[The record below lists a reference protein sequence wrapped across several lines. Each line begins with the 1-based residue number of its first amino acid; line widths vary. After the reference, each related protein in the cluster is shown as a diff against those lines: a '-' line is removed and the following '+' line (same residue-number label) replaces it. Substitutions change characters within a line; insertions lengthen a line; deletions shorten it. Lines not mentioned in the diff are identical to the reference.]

1 MSVRS
6 ATWNFRV
13 PAGPETVSVRFPGST
28 DSIVPSRVDLLDTPG
43 DWPIGMYI
51 SVASC
56 PKASETPASATT
68 TITRATQY
76 FNMAVPSR
84 SEAIDELCTRVA
96 LSFDGLLDQARP
108 LEEAASR
115 LVCQRSEERRVG
127 KECRS
132 RWSPYH

>member
-28 DSIVPSRVDLLDTPG
+28 DSIVPSRVDLPDTPG

-68 TITRATQY
+68 TITRASHY
-76 FNMAVPSR
+76 FNMDVPSR
-84 SEAIDELCTRVA
+84 SNSIIELCTGVS
-96 LSFDGLLDQARP
+96 LLFDGQIFNTT
-108 LEEAASR
+108 
-115 LVCQRSEERRVG
+115 
-127 KECRS
+127 
-132 RWSPYH
+132 PYDVLTDRFV